1 LISPALSRLLAPDSV
16 LRNVDFL
23 KLWSAQTLSAFGF
36 QIGALA
42 IPLIA
47 IAVLDVSAFQVALLP
62 TLGQLPFLLFS
73 LPVGVWV
80 DRLPR
85 RPILIVADV
94 GRALALAS
102 IPLAHLLDVLTI
114 WQLYAV
120 SLATGTLT
128 VFFDVAYQ
136 SYLPSLVDREQLQGA
151 NSKLEA
157 SRSGAQVGGPGM
169 AGFLVQAVTAPYA
182 VAVNA
187 LGLLGS
193 AIFLLG
199 VRREEGYVAEAAV
212 ATGRRGGRMLRDI
225 KEGLGFVVR
234 HPYMRPALIATAA
247 INFFTMGFFAILLVY
262 AIRELGMTAA
272 EVGFAL
278 TLAGVGLLAGAL
290 LSGATTRLLGGIGR
304 TLVLV
309 GAAMGWGLL
318 LIPLAPSDSAIPFLA
333 AGVGLYLFCAI
344 TSNIVGISLFQAITP
359 DRLLGRMNA
368 SRRFVV
374 WGINPL
380 GALAGGALAS
390 SIGLRNALW
399 ITAIGASVAFLPLLL
414 SPVRSVRT
422 LGDAEEALGLK
433 AREQPAAT

>member
-1 LISPALSRLLAPDSV
+1 
-16 LRNVDFL
+16 
-23 KLWSAQTLSAFGF
+23 
-36 QIGALA
+36 
-42 IPLIA
+42 
-47 IAVLDVSAFQVALLP
+47 
-62 TLGQLPFLLFS
+62 
-73 LPVGVWV
+73 
-80 DRLPR
+80 
-85 RPILIVADV
+85 
-94 GRALALAS
+94 
-102 IPLAHLLDVLTI
+102 
-114 WQLYAV
+114 
-120 SLATGTLT
+120 
-128 VFFDVAYQ
+128 
-136 SYLPSLVDREQLQGA
+136 
-151 NSKLEA
+151 
-157 SRSGAQVGGPGM
+157 
-169 AGFLVQAVTAPYA
+169 
-182 VAVNA
+182 
-187 LGLLGS
+187 
-193 AIFLLG
+193 
-199 VRREEGYVAEAAV
+199 
-212 ATGRRGGRMLRDI
+212 MLRDI